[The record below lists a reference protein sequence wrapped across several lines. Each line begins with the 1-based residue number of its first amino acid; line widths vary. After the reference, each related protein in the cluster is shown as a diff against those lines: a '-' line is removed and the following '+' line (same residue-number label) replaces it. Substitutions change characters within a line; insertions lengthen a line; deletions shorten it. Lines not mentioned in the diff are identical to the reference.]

1 MHLTSRFITS
11 ALNIDFDS
19 YNGKSIHKLLF
30 IGLSLRCDNLRY
42 TTISTDELMSFCLCT
57 RPTVLSAIKYLEAN
71 SFITVQRSTGELS
84 SYKFCSLPH
93 FSSELRYHD
102 NLVSRLLDMDLSGY
116 KLKSIHKLV
125 LICMASASDFDYS
138 VSLTVQEIMSFC
150 LATKPTVIN
159 AIKHLE
165 SLGIVAV
172 TQKLGSSNVYYL
184 LLDFFPTDGLKLLGA
199 LKGFNEFPQ
208 IDRETPE
215 QMMEKNERA
224 IRSVGLDKLISG
236 LDLEGTSEE

>member
-1 MHLTSRFITS
+1 MHLTSGFITS

-57 RPTVLSAIKYLEAN
+57 RPTVLSAIKYLETN
-71 SFITVQRSTGELS
+71 SFIAVQRSSGELS
-84 SYKFCSLPH
+84 SYKFCSFPH
-93 FSSELRYHD
+93 FSSNFRYHD
-102 NLVSRLLDMDLSGY
+102 NLVTRLLDMDLSVY

-125 LICMASASDFDYS
+125 LICMASAADFDYS

-165 SLGIVAV
+165 SLGVLAV
-172 TQKLGSSNVYYL
+172 TQKSGSSNVYYL
-184 LLDFFPTDGLKLLGA
+184 LLDFFPTDALKLLGA
-199 LKGFNEFPQ
+199 LQGYHDFPK
-208 IDRETPE
+208 IVPE
-215 QMMEKNERA
+215 SPIEMMQKND
-224 IRSVGLDKLISG
+224 RSVRSIGLDKLILG
-236 LDLEGTSEE
+236 LDLEGKAE